1 MTHVWILDLL
11 LGWLEYNIGFKKK
24 IYGYEILLK
33 ILVVK
38 NVAFYKMLDPVR
50 NSDVLEVSFTLKGK
64 L

>member
-1 MTHVWILDLL
+1 MRYD
-11 LGWLEYNIGFKKK
+11 IGFKKK